1 MADGYAS
8 PIGTCVV
15 RFDRIPPCPPGLAA
29 LVAVR
34 GAPDAPVDQ
43 TVRAKLWALLAGGD
57 GGEGATADR
66 EVVSLEFDVAKKVWR
81 AELGSAAQAR
91 QAVAALDRPGVL
103 PAVLGDEPRAFLWY
117 NARAYGERGWCVLEK
132 SVSEEL
138 LARLAFEQR
147 VAAQLQ
153 SLPPKVVAIA
163 GEVPEAVAFE
173 TVAEGAGPHIEGVR
187 AALADETKT
196 QFTGRGDRA
205 QVLWL
210 YNDFVVN
217 VGNAVNDA
225 SRGEYMRAAPSPS
238 PCKPSP

>member
-57 GGEGATADR
+57 GGGGDGEGARADR

-81 AELGSAAQAR
+81 AELASAAQAAE
-91 QAVAALDRPGVL
+91 AVAALDRPGAL

-138 LARLAFEQR
+138 LARLAFEER

-173 TVAEGAGPHIEGVR
+173 TVAEGAGPRIEGVR

-205 QVLWL
+205 QVLGL
-210 YNDFVVN
+210 YNDFVTN
-217 VGNAVNDA
+217 VGSAVLDA
-225 SRGEYMRAAPSPS
+225 SYGEYI
-238 PCKPSP
+238 